1 MNGSPSGCGRSNQAM
16 SQTFTIHGS
25 LPRLNDTIA
34 ATKRH
39 WSLYAKEKAKWTALV
54 AWEAKAARLKPVAH
68 PVEIDFIWYL
78 KDRRSDPDN
87 CRYACKHVLDGLV
100 VAKVLP
106 SDSLKW
112 VVGFSDVF
120 HVDRNVPRVTV
131 TLTEINHVKIKSKEK
146 E

>member
-1 MNGSPSGCGRSNQAM
+1 MH
-16 SQTFTIHGS
+16 QTFTIHGS

-39 WSLYAKEKAKWTALV
+39 WSLYSKEKAKWTSLV

-68 PVEIDFIWYL
+68 PVEINFLWYL

-100 VAKVLP
+100 AASIIP
-106 SDSLKW
+106 DDSLRW
-112 VVGFSDVF
+112 VVGFSDQF
-120 HVDRNVPRVTV
+120 AVDRANPRVKV
-131 TLTEINHVKIKSKEK
+131 TITELTEVNHVQKDSQDRKKPSKGRSHRGQ
-146 E
+146 